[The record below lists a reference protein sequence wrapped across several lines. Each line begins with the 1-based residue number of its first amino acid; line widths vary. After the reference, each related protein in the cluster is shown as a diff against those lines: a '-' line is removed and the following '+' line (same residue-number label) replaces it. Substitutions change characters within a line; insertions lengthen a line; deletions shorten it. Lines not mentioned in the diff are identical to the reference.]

1 MRMTPPEDPEEVK
14 ALWQQYRKHPTAG
27 VRQLFVKK
35 YQPLVYKIAS
45 SFVRKRPTVLDYDDL
60 ISAGMIGLLDA
71 IERYDPENERKAQF
85 QTYATWRVRGAIL
98 DEINSMDWTPRSMRE
113 NIKSVLNAIERHHDD
128 TPLQPTVEEL
138 VAKTELDKETV
149 QKVLLHM
156 EKTYI
161 IPVEHET
168 MEAASSTFRGASQE
182 EETSSTINLTIKKDL
197 TELER
202 QFVMLKFYGG
212 YNHREIQAM
221 LDLTVTEMRQVR
233 DDAYAKLVSSLGR
246 QPEGSVQH
254 LQPGHHNG
262 NITPGMLGSGDHSL

>member
-1 MRMTPPEDPEEVK
+1 MRTLPPEDPEEVK
-14 ALWQQYRKHPTAG
+14 ALWIQYRAKPTAH

-35 YQPLVYKIAS
+35 YQPLVYKIAAG
-45 SFVRKRPTVLDYDDL
+45 FVRKSPTVLDYDDL

-113 NIKSVLNAIERHHDD
+113 NIKSVLNAIERHHDNH
-128 TPLQPTVEEL
+128 PEKPSVEQL
-138 VAKTELDKETV
+138 VERTELDQETV

-168 MEAASSTFRGASQE
+168 MEAASSTFSGASQD

-202 QFVMLKFYGG
+202 QFIMLKFYSG

-221 LDLTVTEMRQVR
+221 LDLTVTEMRQVK
-233 DDAYAKLVSSLGR
+233 DAAYAKLVSALGI

-254 LQPGHHNG
+254 LLPGHHQS
-262 NITPGMLGSGDHSL
+262 NIAPGMLGSGEF